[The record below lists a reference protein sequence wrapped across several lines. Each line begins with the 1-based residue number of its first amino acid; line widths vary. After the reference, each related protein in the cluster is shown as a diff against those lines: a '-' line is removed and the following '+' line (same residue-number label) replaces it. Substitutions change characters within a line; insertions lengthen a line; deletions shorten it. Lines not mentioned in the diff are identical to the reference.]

1 MRGLGQLLLVFGL
14 VSAALKLWLPG
25 VHFLLLIWI
34 DNWGNQTGWAI
45 RIGMIVLGAVLLAL
59 ASLSRLS
66 RRTGEGV
73 NTRAYDTEG
82 GAR

>member
-45 RIGMIVLGAVLLAL
+45 RIGMIVLGAVLLG
-59 ASLSRLS
+59 LSYR
-66 RRTGEGV
+66 GKKPV
-73 NTRAYDTEG
+73 PG
-82 GAR
+82 GTPQPPPPGRI

>member
-45 RIGMIVLGAVLLAL
+45 RIGMIVLGAVLLG
-59 ASLSRLS
+59 LSYRKKKPVPG
-66 RRTGEGV
+66 RTPQPPPPG
-73 NTRAYDTEG
+73 RI
-82 GAR
+82 